1 MLFCLS
7 FSLVSLYCVTGCF
20 SVPAPLTL
28 LCLYRKINLRSFY
41 QEAERKPLK
50 RFCHLQ
56 KLQRCHAVGFTV
68 DQWEG
73 SIGGVC
79 CENWEVRFACMK
91 GGRVAAGPDIF
102 RHCAWEQEWIK
113 KDEYVRVRV
122 SMCERCVCPN
132 LFICCTGGAIAT
144 ARRCSVVSR

>member
-1 MLFCLS
+1 MSQFSQNTVKCSNRLS
-7 FSLVSLYCVTGCF
+7 TSAFFYPFFLSLYCVTGCF

-28 LCLYRKINLRSFY
+28 LCLHRKINMRSFY

-56 KLQRCHAVGFTV
+56 KLQRCHTVGFTV

-91 GGRVAAGPDIF
+91 GGGLQQGLIF
-102 RHCAWEQEWIK
+102 FNTERGSKNGLK
-113 KDEYVRVRV
+113 KKTN
-122 SMCERCVCPN
+122 M
-132 LFICCTGGAIAT
+132 
-144 ARRCSVVSR
+144 SV